1 MPDYVNRN
9 SVRYQGQIP
18 VEVKQGMGLTRNFST
33 SGIYFVTDQPV
44 ALDERLEV
52 VMLLDYQHIGHRV
65 RLHCMSDVVRV
76 DQCDELL
83 GVAVAVEGCRFEL
96 VTEDVEA
103 SRVDGGVKGGACGHA

>member
-1 MPDYVNRN
+1 MRDYFNRK
-9 SVRYQGQIP
+9 SVRHQGQIP
-18 VEVKQGMGLTRNFST
+18 VEVKEGMGLTRNFST

-52 VMLLDYQHIGHRV
+52 VMLLDYQHIGQRV

-76 DQCDELL
+76 EPCDELL

-96 VTEDVEA
+96 VAEGVEPP
-103 SRVDGGVKGGACGHA
+103 RVDGGACGHA

>member
-52 VMLLDYQHIGHRV
+52 VMLLDYQHLGQRV

-76 DQCDELL
+76 EPCDELL

-96 VTEDVEA
+96 VTDDAEPP
-103 SRVDGGVKGGACGHA
+103 RVDGGACGHA